1 MADEEFGEDDMS
13 QSNQSTV
20 YEEGE
25 YEIIEGEEGESEVD
39 EISHGQ
45 SSAEEVKETK
55 ANAIS
60 ENT

>member
-1 MADEEFGEDDMS
+1 MADEEFGEDDMSQS

-39 EISHGQ
+39 EISNGE
-45 SSAEEVKETK
+45 SSDEEVKETK
-55 ANAIS
+55 VNAIS
-60 ENT
+60 

>member
-25 YEIIEGEEGESEVD
+25 YEIIEGEEGESELD
-39 EISHGQ
+39 EISHG
-45 SSAEEVKETK
+45 
-55 ANAIS
+55 
-60 ENT
+60 